1 MPKRQRAETTPDSGV
16 PLVWSGLGYKTEAL
30 IKLVRIAPPGTR
42 VVVDANRLNWMRRF
56 ARHLTLYVQNGDEI
70 EEISRHGARKPGQ
83 VLQTHCLPSQIRA
96 DGMPVAVALDI
107 IMNPDPAA
115 AWQEVDYLVAEGLS
129 SQIAATALVGT
140 PIDIAERI
148 FDYVTAGVR
157 TVILMP
163 PVDRAP
169 FYAVSAHLEPL
180 LKEGRR
186 RAERNPMAPV
196 QEDTIAWNDA
206 AL

>member
-1 MPKRQRAETTPDSGV
+1 MPKRQKAETTPDNGV

-30 IKLVRIAPPGTR
+30 IKLVRVAPPGTS

-56 ARHLTLYVQNGDEI
+56 ARHLTLYVQNGEEI
-70 EEISRHGARKPGQ
+70 EEISRHGARKPGL
-83 VLQTHCLPSQIRA
+83 VLQTHCLPSQIRT
-96 DGMPVAVALDI
+96 DGLPVAVALDI
-107 IMNPDPAA
+107 IMNPDPGI
-115 AWQEVDYLVAEGLS
+115 AWQELDHLVAEGLS
-129 SQIAATALVGT
+129 TQIAATALVGT

-148 FDYVTAGVR
+148 FDYIAVGVR
-157 TVILMP
+157 TIILMP

-169 FYAVSAHLEPL
+169 FYAVSAHLGPL
-180 LKEGRR
+180 LKEGHR